1 MSNYYF
7 RMKKSNR
14 TVGGKRIQVDPLEHY
29 LYITRQG
36 RYEKLGGLLKYINGN
51 MDKIINL
58 KGEKEKDFWKN
69 CKELESV
76 VSNKFRELE
85 VSLPK
90 ELSDEENIE
99 IALRYIDELF
109 KGDFVYS
116 CAVHKN
122 APADRDKNI
131 HFHVMFSE
139 KRIDQERTKESFFSH
154 GLAGGPLKDRE
165 WQKKKKLFELRK
177 GWEEFINI
185 ELEKRGLEKVSCLSL
200 KEQKRIAELNGDYEK
215 AKELDREPVN
225 IEGYILY
232 KKESE
237 LTEKE
242 LRKKREYLNQKEMKK
257 IKEEIRKNE
266 MTLKE
271 FKKRYKLYQE
281 WKQNNKDITFLIDQK
296 LEAVKKLE
304 KLREKSNFKK
314 IEDTVLNQ
322 LTGNKYYIYLN
333 DNKKIAGQLKKEKE
347 ENKIKALQIR
357 RAKNTKKIE
366 ELRTKV
372 LLDPILQVQFK
383 QRVEKIQ
390 RKYDKKLDEEVQKIR
405 TLDTLN
411 INKYNEKYKN
421 NTIGSMNHL
430 MYIFENS
437 GKKEFEKLGY
447 FFEKDIEY
455 YKKKLS
461 DREIE
466 KEIFNIISKGKM
478 SEFLEKEKEVEEDI
492 KKLKKELTGLKF
504 LDRKKLEN
512 IEKEEK
518 KLYRIKVKIEKIFE
532 EAKDKKWEYE
542 KSRIKEE
549 YREKL
554 KQSKESYSNW
564 VKLGKILNKT
574 EGSKNKQG
582 LKNNIRIREL
592 EEIDI
597 EEIR

>member
-1 MSNYYF
+1 M
-7 RMKKSNR
+7 
-14 TVGGKRIQVDPLEHY
+14 
-29 LYITRQG
+29 
-36 RYEKLGGLLKYINGN
+36 
-51 MDKIINL
+51 
-58 KGEKEKDFWKN
+58 
-69 CKELESV
+69 
-76 VSNKFRELE
+76 
-85 VSLPK
+85 
-90 ELSDEENIE
+90 
-99 IALRYIDELF
+99 
-109 KGDFVYS
+109 
-116 CAVHKN
+116 
-122 APADRDKNI
+122 
-131 HFHVMFSE
+131 
-139 KRIDQERTKESFFSH
+139 
-154 GLAGGPLKDRE
+154 
-165 WQKKKKLFELRK
+165 
-177 GWEEFINI
+177 
-185 ELEKRGLEKVSCLSL
+185 
-200 KEQKRIAELNGDYEK
+200 
-215 AKELDREPVN
+215 DREPVN

-333 DNKKIAGQLKKEKE
+333 DNKKIAGRLKKEKE

-478 SEFLEKEKEVEEDI
+478 SEFLEKEKELEEDI

-518 KLYRIKVKIEKIFE
+518 KLYRIKVKIEKTFE

-542 KSRIKEE
+542 KSKIKEE